1 LAQRMK
7 VTEVVKELGIHEV
20 TCYRWCREYGRMK
33 LSQMKRL
40 KELEK
45 ENAQL
50 RKAVLDLTHN
60 KMIPQEA
67 TSSEPDR
74 RRSCIDA
81 VGEHPGVSERRACRM
96 LQQFCAT
103 IRYSTARG
111 GRCID

>member
-1 LAQRMK
+1 MK
-7 VTEVVKELGIHEV
+7 VTEVVNGLGIHEV

-33 LSQMKRL
+33 VSQMKRL

-45 ENAQL
+45 ENTQL
-50 RKAVLDLTHN
+50 RKAVFDLTHN
-60 KMIPQEA
+60 KMILQEA

-96 LQQFCAT
+96 LNQFCAT